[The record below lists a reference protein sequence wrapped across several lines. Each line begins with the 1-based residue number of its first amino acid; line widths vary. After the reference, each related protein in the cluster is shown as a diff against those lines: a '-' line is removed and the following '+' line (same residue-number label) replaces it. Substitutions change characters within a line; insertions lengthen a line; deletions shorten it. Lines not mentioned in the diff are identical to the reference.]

1 MVLGAIG
8 LIALVVAVVL
18 GTRPSP
24 PPAKPAIAAA
34 TVPAAPAAAATP
46 APADAAPAHGTP
58 APGAPAKAAPPQ
70 AAAGTGPSDAAGT
83 PTPSLPAPSFDIV
96 RVDPKG
102 SAVIAGRAA
111 PGAEV
116 TVEANGKPL
125 GTARADSSGQFVI
138 LPDTNLAPGTEQL
151 TLSARSPNGAVATST
166 APVVVAIAPQA
177 APASLAPSPGA
188 LAVLTPPGGPTQVL
202 QAPTGAPAAGPGAKT
217 ALAAVDYG
225 EKGELH
231 LSGTA
236 PPGKTVRV
244 YIDNAPVG
252 DAISGPDG
260 RWTLAPSAPVAPG
273 PHRLRLDELGAG
285 GQVTAR
291 VELPFSRAEIQAAS
305 LAAGQV
311 VVQPGQSLWRIARAS
326 YGAGIRYTDIYAA
339 NRDQIRDP
347 NLIYPGQVF
356 SLPGG
361 EAAPK

>member
-1 MVLGAIG
+1 MVLAAIG
-8 LIALVVAVVL
+8 LVVLVVAVVL

-24 PPAKPAIAAA
+24 PPAKPTVASAQA
-34 TVPAAPAAAATP
+34 TLATTALTP
-46 APADAAPAHGTP
+46 APPAPAPPALAAPGTTRADAT
-58 APGAPAKAAPPQ
+58 
-70 AAAGTGPSDAAGT
+70 GT

-177 APASLAPSPGA
+177 APASLAPSPGT

-252 DAISGPDG
+252 DAMAGPDG

-291 VELPFSRAEIQAAS
+291 VELPFSRAEIQAAA

-347 NLIYPGQVF
+347 NLIYPGQEF
-356 SLPGG
+356 SLPGA

>member
-1 MVLGAIG
+1 MVLAAIG
-8 LIALVVAVVL
+8 LVVLVVAVVL

-24 PPAKPAIAAA
+24 PPAKPAVASAPVAPGTAGAAPA
-34 TVPAAPAAAATP
+34 PAAPAAAAP
-46 APADAAPAHGTP
+46 GTP
-58 APGAPAKAAPPQ
+58 RPDTTA
-70 AAAGTGPSDAAGT
+70 T
-83 PTPSLPAPSFDIV
+83 PTPALPAPSFDIV

-138 LPDTNLAPGTEQL
+138 LPDTNLEPGTEQL
-151 TLSARSPNGAVATST
+151 TLSARTPDGAVAKST
-166 APVVVAIAPQA
+166 APVVVAIAPPA

-202 QAPTGAPAAGPGAKT
+202 QPPTGAPAAGPGAKT

-225 EKGELH
+225 DKGELH

-252 DAISGPDG
+252 DATSGPDG

-273 PHRLRLDELGAG
+273 PHRLRLDELNAA